1 MLTSIQIKNG
11 FQQSGENEGILN
23 RVRLSWA
30 RRAEASLQ
38 PMAGILGNCFDVSFY
53 AFTYNYNLF
62 TLFLKPLLFSE

>member
-11 FQQSGENEGILN
+11 FQQSGGNEGILN

-38 PMAGILGNCFDVSFY
+38 PMAGILGNC
-53 AFTYNYNLF
+53 YNLF